1 MELENFEA
9 TEIQKKDLAEK
20 LVKTIYRLLKN
31 KKHDTAS
38 RLNAIFFLFGGKSV
52 LTNNL
57 VLVFIRA
64 LIRLNKKLTI
74 FVAQG
79 DKTYNRA
86 EKEYL
91 KKNKKN
97 TKENQ
102 LIYPP
107 KKNNYPDAKVSLG
120 LEKKEKIVK
129 MKKSKEKKTKGI
141 TPRTIISIEKQ
152 TLIKIMF
159 IR

>member
-1 MELENFEA
+1 M
-9 TEIQKKDLAEK
+9 
-20 LVKTIYRLLKN
+20 
-31 KKHDTAS
+31 
-38 RLNAIFFLFGGKSV
+38 FFLFGGKNIV
-52 LTNNL
+52 TNNR
-57 VLVFIRA
+57 VVVFIRT
-64 LIRLNKKLTI
+64 LIRINKSLTI

-129 MKKSKEKKTKGI
+129 IKKSKEKKKKNNKTRTKN
-141 TPRTIISIEKQ
+141 TIKKQ
-152 TLIKIMF
+152 TLI
-159 IR
+159 